1 MKNVRRDD
9 WESLKPTVFGFGIND
24 VNYRVKLKE
33 ELPRVNG
40 HRKRKVIWDCPY
52 YRDWQEMLRRG
63 FSDRFKKRQ
72 PAYKD
77 CTVCSEWKYLSNFIE
92 WVDSQPNK
100 NWQNCSLDKDFLSEG
115 NKIYSPETCV
125 YIPQGLNVFISKGV
139 RGECLLGVRP
149 TGNVTNPYNANCK
162 NPFDIGGKSW
172 IGVFTTELEA
182 HKAWQ
187 AKKHE
192 YACKLADLQDD
203 PRISKVLRE
212 RYAPDKDWTKA

>member
-1 MKNVRRDD
+1 MKNVRHDD

-40 HRKRKVIWDCPY
+40 KRKRKVIWDCPY
-52 YRDWQEMLRRG
+52 YHDWQEMLRRG
-63 FSDRFKKRQ
+63 FSELYKKKQ

-77 CTVCSEWKYLSNFIE
+77 CTVCEEWKYFSKFIE
-92 WVDSQPNK
+92 WVDSQPNRD
-100 NWQNCSLDKDFLSEG
+100 WENCDLDKDFLSSG
-115 NKIYSPETCV
+115 NKHYSPETCV
-125 YIPQGLNVFISKGV
+125 YISGWINRFILTRNKGTLLIGAQPSCSKKFF
-139 RGECLLGVRP
+139 RAA
-149 TGNVTNPYNANCK
+149 VTNPFVSK
-162 NPFDIGGKSW
+162 ERVHLGTFK
-172 IGVFTTELEA
+172 TELEA

-192 YACKLADLQDD
+192 YACKIAEAQSDE
-203 PRISKVLRE
+203 RVIKFLRE